1 MITKQMV
8 NTPDWIEDYLYPF
21 DSNIMEL
28 SAGKMHYIDEG
39 KGETLLFVH
48 GTPTWSFVY
57 RKLIKELATHYRCI
71 AIDHLG
77 FGLSEKVDGFSGKP
91 EDHSA
96 NLAEFI
102 QRMNLRNITLVV
114 HDFGGPIGLGAALQ
128 MPDRVNKVVLMNS
141 WLWATKEDPA
151 AQKVDKIVNQW
162 LGKFMYLSMNF
173 SAKVLLKQA
182 FSNKS
187 LLTKEVHQHYLNP
200 FPDKASRRPLLQ
212 LAQALVGSSDWYQT
226 QWENLHQLADREWL
240 ILWGMKDPFL
250 GATYLERWRNRLPF
264 AKISELDSGHFV
276 QEEKAEEVISAIRD
290 FL

>member
-57 RKLIKELATHYRCI
+57 RKLIKELATDYRCI

>member
-57 RKLIKELATHYRCI
+57 RKLIKELATDYRCI

-276 QEEKAEEVISAIRD
+276 QEEQAEEVISAIRE